1 MCYNIVM
8 RINNIFTNYKSNF
21 IQEISDRV
29 SDVVLK
35 GIKSLEPEHKELK
48 PIDKG
53 ELLMSQVPN
62 YNDFNTIFESLNE
75 EERKDIVELCYSLT
89 YNPAWNNLIDGL
101 KKEKLQIFIGF
112 ADSNDESND
121 WLRGSINGMSIIGN
135 TIQNLSDTYKESL
148 KEKKTDFVKSSEDLE
163 YEAEEL
169 N

>member
-1 MCYNIVM
+1 M

-35 GIKSLEPEHKELK
+35 GIKSLEPKHKELK

-89 YNPAWNNLIDGL
+89 YNPAWNNFIDGL